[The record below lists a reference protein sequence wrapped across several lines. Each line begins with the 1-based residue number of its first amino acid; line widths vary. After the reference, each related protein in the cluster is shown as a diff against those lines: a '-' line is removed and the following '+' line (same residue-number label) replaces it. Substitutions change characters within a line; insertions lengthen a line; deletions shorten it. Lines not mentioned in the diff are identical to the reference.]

1 MRIVYS
7 PYYSGSYYVD
17 LNKRKESLLG
27 LKVCGSRE
35 LLSELELRAGIVSQ
49 ELSEPEQLIAFHEAL
64 SENISGTI
72 FEKSFRRDEVGVSRQ
87 LMAWCDSL
95 LMEGWTP
102 DMDIDTAKLR
112 DLAKI
117 AKRVKSKHIS
127 TRWQELTSHLKN
139 HRVLQEDDQVEVHDK
154 EQIPAVILMALDEL
168 AKQTTVKYVT
178 NEGDTIQSIPMVS
191 LQA

>member
-1 MRIVYS
+1 MIIVYS
-7 PYYSGSYYVD
+7 PYYSSSYYIN
-17 LNKRKESLLG
+17 LQKRKDSLLG
-27 LKVCGSRE
+27 LKICGSRE

-64 SENISGTI
+64 SGNVSGTI
-72 FEKSFRRDEVGVSRQ
+72 FEKSFRKDEVGVSRK

-117 AKRVKSKHIS
+117 AKGVKSKHIS
-127 TRWQELTSHLKN
+127 TRCAPHPPGT
-139 HRVLQEDDQVEVHDK
+139 
-154 EQIPAVILMALDEL
+154 
-168 AKQTTVKYVT
+168 
-178 NEGDTIQSIPMVS
+178 
-191 LQA
+191 